1 MNREE
6 ATNMKD
12 YFLYSDSWEMPDGDL
27 LKPKA
32 RMTYDKELKEWVVY
46 FRIDAKKYTFV
57 EVNQVI
63 QVETFAVH
71 FCDHYD
77 FCDCKDFNSSL
88 TWSANG
94 KEYIVRIW

>member
-12 YFLYSDSWEMPDGDL
+12 YSIYSDSWEMPDGDL
-27 LKPKA
+27 LKPKV
-32 RMTYDKELKEWVVY
+32 RMTYDKELKECVVY
-46 FRIDAKKYTFV
+46 FRIPAKKCTFV
-57 EVNQVI
+57 EANQALR
-63 QVETFAVH
+63 VETWSMY
-71 FCDHYD
+71 FCAHYEC
-77 FCDCKDFNSSL
+77 CDCRDFNSSL